1 MMMTTATK
9 NDVSWSTDYPFEAHV
24 FDFEDHVD
32 DMQHHNHDAHLLTYE
47 LAPWF
52 VCMDHVFA
60 YEFEHEDEDEE
71 VAK

>member
-1 MMMTTATK
+1 
-9 NDVSWSTDYPFEAHV
+9 
-24 FDFEDHVD
+24 
-32 DMQHHNHDAHLLTYE
+32 MQHHNHDAHLLTYE